1 MRKSLEKQ
9 EEVDVVKEEE
19 LEKQIIALVVAHVA
33 QTLELL
39 LKLIVLGASGYS
51 VTCGMPRCW
60 WCN

>member
-39 LKLIVLGASGYS
+39 LKLIALGASGYG